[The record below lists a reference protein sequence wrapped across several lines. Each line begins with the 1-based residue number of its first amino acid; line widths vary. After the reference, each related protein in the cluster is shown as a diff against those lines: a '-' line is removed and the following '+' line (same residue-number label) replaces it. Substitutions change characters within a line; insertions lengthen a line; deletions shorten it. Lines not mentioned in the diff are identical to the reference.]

1 MDDKVQELASK
12 IYKDG
17 IAKADSRA
25 EEIVAAA
32 EEKRDKILAEAEAK
46 AKEIL
51 SRAESE
57 VTGLRERSL
66 RELQLS
72 ADRAADALRTETVSY
87 THLTLPTSDLV

>member
-25 EEIVAAA
+25 DEIVAAA

-57 VTGLRERSL
+57 V
-66 RELQLS
+66 S
-72 ADRAADALRTETVSY
+72 ASVSAP
-87 THLTLPTSDLV
+87 LGSFSSRLIVPQMR

>member
-46 AKEIL
+46 ACL
-51 SRAESE
+51 
-57 VTGLRERSL
+57 L
-66 RELQLS
+66 
-72 ADRAADALRTETVSY
+72 Y
-87 THLTLPTSDLV
+87 TSPSPRDS

>member
-32 EEKRDKILAEAEAK
+32 EEKRDKILLRQRPRLRRFYPEQRARWPASVSAP
-46 AKEIL
+46 L
-51 SRAESE
+51 GSFSSRLI
-57 VTGLRERSL
+57 VPLMR
-66 RELQLS
+66 
-72 ADRAADALRTETVSY
+72 
-87 THLTLPTSDLV
+87 

>member
-72 ADRAADALRTETVSY
+72 ADRAAVVGVIFALGFYHR
-87 THLTLPTSDLV
+87 HLPP